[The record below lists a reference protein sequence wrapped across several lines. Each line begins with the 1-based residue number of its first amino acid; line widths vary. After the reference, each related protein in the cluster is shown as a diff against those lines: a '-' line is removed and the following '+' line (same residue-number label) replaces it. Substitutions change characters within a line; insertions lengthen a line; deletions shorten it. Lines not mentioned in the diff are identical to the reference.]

1 MILKKLYNINFLTL
15 KIFKLIKQLY
25 FLVSIDT
32 LKKYSTIVFL
42 GLESL
47 AVQSIKLLTQSR
59 LLSVLAEWMFI

>member
-25 FLVSIDT
+25 FHVSIDT

-59 LLSVLAEWMFI
+59 LLSVLAE